1 MLIAALAGSLRRGS
15 YNRAFL
21 ESLPA
26 LAPEGMTLERL
37 DLHGIPV
44 FNEDDEANDPPEA
57 VTRLREA
64 VKRADGLLIATPE
77 YNGGIPGGLK
87 NALDWL
93 SRPSGQ
99 SVFPG
104 KPTAL
109 AGASPG
115 PFGTV
120 RAQGQARAS
129 LEHMGAPVMPA
140 PLVLIAHAKDKFDE
154 QGRLTDERT
163 RAIVT
168 KFLASFADWVT
179 RNGRR

>member
-15 YNRAFL
+15 YNRALL

-26 LAPEGMTLERL
+26 LAPEGMTLDLL

-44 FNEDDEANDPPEA
+44 FNEDDEANEAPEA
-57 VTRLREA
+57 VTRLRAA

-109 AGASPG
+109 AGASQG

-129 LEHMGAPVMPA
+129 LEHMGAPVMPT
-140 PLVLIAHAKDKFDE
+140 PLVLIAHAKDKFDDE
-154 QGRLTDERT
+154 GRLTDERT

-168 KFLASFADWVT
+168 KFLAGFADWVT

>member
-1 MLIAALAGSLRRGS
+1 MHIAALIGSLRRKS
-15 YNRAFL
+15 YNRAL
-21 ESLPA
+21 VESLPA
-26 LAPEGMTLERL
+26 LAPEGMTFDVL
-37 DLHGIPV
+37 DLHGVPV
-44 FNEDDEANDPPEA
+44 FNEDDETGEAPAA
-57 VTRLREA
+57 VTALRQA
-64 VKRADGLLIATPE
+64 VARADGLLVATPE

-87 NALDWL
+87 NGLDWL

-109 AGASPG
+109 LGASQG

-129 LEHMGAPVMPA
+129 LEHMGAPVMPT
-140 PLVLIAHAKDKFDE
+140 PLVLIANAKERFDDRG
-154 QGRLTDERT
+154 QLSDERT
-163 RAIVT
+163 RAIVA

-179 RNGRR
+179 RNARR